1 MITPSQ
7 LSKIP
12 IVTAVPIY
20 CVFPPPLTPPPRC
33 ALDMLTNA
41 VTVKENEDRLEN
53 LFSSA
58 NLVTTLSKHTP
69 IKRKHATAK
78 RKNRWDLGLW
88 KANDT
93 SGAARRKMKAAGSG
107 LIMMD
112 RNKAAMKQPETELLL
127 NTEGTLNLSVI
138 TFKAKGIGLAEL
150 VRARKP
156 NQLQEFNYGS
166 YRPAPSEVSEEMFD
180 LNASESES
188 ESESH

>member
-69 IKRKHATAK
+69 SASMQPQNAK
-78 RKNRWDLGLW
+78 IVGIWAYGKQMTL
-88 KANDT
+88 
-93 SGAARRKMKAAGSG
+93 AARPAA
-107 LIMMD
+107 
-112 RNKAAMKQPETELLL
+112 K
-127 NTEGTLNLSVI
+127 
-138 TFKAKGIGLAEL
+138 
-150 VRARKP
+150 
-156 NQLQEFNYGS
+156 
-166 YRPAPSEVSEEMFD
+166 
-180 LNASESES
+180 
-188 ESESH
+188 

>member
-1 MITPSQ
+1 
-7 LSKIP
+7 
-12 IVTAVPIY
+12 
-20 CVFPPPLTPPPRC
+20 
-33 ALDMLTNA
+33 
-41 VTVKENEDRLEN
+41 
-53 LFSSA
+53 
-58 NLVTTLSKHTP
+58 
-69 IKRKHATAK
+69 
-78 RKNRWDLGLW
+78 
-88 KANDT
+88 
-93 SGAARRKMKAAGSG
+93 MKAAGSG